1 MSISNKLAQAV
12 VERLLRQRYSEEF
25 CDVVIRV
32 EKTEFRCHKFI
43 LSACSKYFK
52 ELFEEH
58 TVDGQD
64 LEFTS
69 AETFNNVL
77 SCIYGGIDI
86 LKESNLDKIWEA
98 TKWLKIDFLYEACEA
113 FQSERVD
120 KENCVE
126 MINQAK
132 EMESEKLR
140 DESLRVIVTE
150 FQDVSKMDNFVSLK
164 PDDFLDVLND
174 RDLNVGCEDQVLSAI
189 LKWMQLSPE
198 PTETKSR
205 VIVDLLKASRLC
217 LASGRALQNLM
228 DVNAIAKNRKA
239 FNIIREALRYHQHPD
254 RRSYYCPAQAVHRSS
269 SDYQNVVVSVSR
281 DPKGSFVMSCRDI
294 YEDWYMLD
302 TPPQAESFTSHGKYI
317 FASGQSQ
324 PSGSD
329 IKVSFHRYN
338 TQTGKWSQLP
348 PLKTSASR
356 YSLICLDNFLYAV
369 GIADSTTIC
378 RMDISESTEWSKIGE
393 LLVPVNNMVLTTCE
407 NSLIILGNEK
417 NSKEITL
424 QSFDSVSLT
433 SHVYADKLS
442 ANATSLTTFDT
453 GRKTYVLLSN
463 GEVWKVIACDSKGV
477 QMYQKGKLFEDVI
490 TLHSAVTFQDTVIIA
505 ASNVLNPQMK
515 KRFETQI
522 LDQVKSVEIIQRPSR
537 CLINAA
543 IPRNLLSRPEP

>member
-1 MSISNKLAQAV
+1 MSISDKLAQAV
-12 VERLLRQRYSEEF
+12 LERLLRQRDSEEF

-32 EKTEFRCHKFI
+32 EKKEFRCHKFI

-64 LEFTS
+64 LEFIS

-77 SCIYGGIDI
+77 SCVYGGIDI
-86 LKESNLDKIWEA
+86 LTGSNLNKIWEA

-113 FQSERVD
+113 FQSEHVD

-132 EMESEKLR
+132 KMESEKLR
-140 DESLRVIVTE
+140 EVARCVIVNE
-150 FQDVSKMDNFVSLK
+150 FQDVSKMDNFVFLK
-164 PDDFLDVLND
+164 PDDFLDVIND
-174 RDLNVGCEDQVLSAI
+174 RDLNVECEDQVLSAI
-189 LKWMQLSPE
+189 LKWMQLSTE

-217 LASGRALQNLM
+217 LASGRAFQTLI
-228 DVNAIAKNRKA
+228 DFNAIAKNRKA

-254 RRSYYCPAQAVHRSS
+254 RRTYYCPAQAVHRSS
-269 SDYQNVVVSVSR
+269 SEYENVVVVVYR
-281 DPKGSFVMSCRDI
+281 DPKGSLVMSCRDI
-294 YEDWYMLD
+294 QGDWHMLNTLAHAD
-302 TPPQAESFTSHGKYI
+302 SLTSHGKYI
-317 FASGQSQ
+317 FASGRCQ

-329 IKVSFHRYN
+329 VIVSFHRYN
-338 TQTGKWSQLP
+338 TQTGKWSNLP

-369 GIADSTTIC
+369 AVEDSKMIC
-378 RMDISESTEWSKIGE
+378 RMDISESTEWARIGE
-393 LLVPVNNMVLTTCE
+393 LSVPVNNMVITTCE
-407 NSLIILGNEK
+407 NSLLILGNEK
-417 NSKEITL
+417 YSKEITL
-424 QSFDSVSLT
+424 QSFDSVSTT

-442 ANATSLTTFDT
+442 ANATSFTTFDT
-453 GRKTYVLLSN
+453 GRNTYVLLSN
-463 GEVWKVIACDSKGV
+463 GEVWKVIACDSKGL
-477 QMYQKGKLFEDVI
+477 QMCQKGKLFEDVI

-515 KRFETQI
+515 NRLETQI
-522 LDQVKSVEIIQRPSR
+522 LDQVKSVEIIQCPSR

-543 IPRNLLSRPEP
+543 IPRNR